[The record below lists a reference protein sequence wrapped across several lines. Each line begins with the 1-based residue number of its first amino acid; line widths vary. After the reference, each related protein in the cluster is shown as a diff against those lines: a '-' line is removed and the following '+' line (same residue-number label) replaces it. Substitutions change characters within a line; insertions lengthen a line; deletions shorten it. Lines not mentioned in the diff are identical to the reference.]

1 MNVYV
6 ALLHFPVYNKNKEV
20 VTTCVT
26 GFDLSDIARSCSTY
40 GIKKYFVVNPIS
52 GQRQFAERILNH
64 WKKEESL
71 EFNSTRVEALNLISI
86 KKELREVIDEVS
98 KKGSPV
104 VVATSARQKGSY
116 QYGKLREEIKAS
128 KRPYL
133 ILFGTGWGL
142 CEEVIDGADIVL
154 SPIVGGTDYNHL
166 SVRSAAAIIMDRLFG
181 KNTA

>member
-71 EFNSTRVEALNLISI
+71 TFNSTRVEALNLISI
-86 KKELREVIDEVS
+86 KKELREVIDEIG

-116 QYGKLREEIKAS
+116 PYGKLREEMSKS

-154 SPIVGGTDYNHL
+154 APIAGGTDYNHL
-166 SVRSAAAIIMDRLFG
+166 SVRSAAAVIMDRLFS
-181 KNTA
+181 KNPA

>member
-26 GFDLSDIARSCSTY
+26 GFDISDIARSCCTY

-52 GQRQFAERILNH
+52 GQRQFAERILTH
-64 WKKEESL
+64 WKKEESQA
-71 EFNSTRVEALNLISI
+71 FNSTRVEALKLVSI
-86 KKELREVIDEVS
+86 KKDLKEVVDEIS
-98 KKGSPV
+98 RTASPI
-104 VVATSARQKGSY
+104 VVATSAKQKGSY
-116 QYGKLREEIKAS
+116 PYDKLRLDMKRS

-142 CEEVIDGADIVL
+142 CNEVIDGADIVL
-154 SPIVGGTDYNHL
+154 PPLEGAPEYNHL
-166 SVRSAAAIIMDRLFG
+166 SVRSAAAIILDRLFA
-181 KNTA
+181 KED

>member
-1 MNVYV
+1 VNVYV

-26 GFDLSDIARSCSTY
+26 GFDISDIARSCCTY
-40 GIKKYFVVNPIS
+40 GIKKYFIVNPIS

-71 EFNSTRVEALNLISI
+71 SFNSTRVEALNLISI
-86 KKELREVIDEVS
+86 KKELREAIDEVS
-98 KKGSPV
+98 RHGSPV

-116 QYGKLREEIKAS
+116 SYGKLREEIKRS

-133 ILFGTGWGL
+133 ILLGTGSGL

-154 SPIVGGTDYNHL
+154 SPIVGGTEYNHL
-166 SVRSAAAIIMDRLFG
+166 SVRSAAAIILDRLFS
-181 KNTA
+181 KE

>member
-71 EFNSTRVEALNLISI
+71 NFNSTRVEALNLISV
-86 KKELREVIDEVS
+86 KKELREVIEEIS

-104 VVATSARQKGSY
+104 VVATSAKQKGSY
-116 QYGKLREEIKAS
+116 PYGKLREEMSRS

-142 CEEVIDGADIVL
+142 CEEVIDGADVVL
-154 SPIVGGTDYNHL
+154 SPIVGETGYNHL
-166 SVRSAAAIIMDRLFG
+166 SVRSAAAIIMDRLFS
-181 KNTA
+181 KKE

>member
-71 EFNSTRVEALNLISI
+71 TFNSTRVEALNLISI
-86 KKELREVIDEVS
+86 KKELREVIDEIS

-116 QYGKLREEIKAS
+116 PYGKLREEMSKS

-154 SPIVGGTDYNHL
+154 APIVGGTDYNHL
-166 SVRSAAAIIMDRLFG
+166 SVRSAAAVIMDRLFS
-181 KNTA
+181 KNPA

>member
-20 VTTCVT
+20 VTSCVT
-26 GFDLSDIARSCSTY
+26 GFDLSDIARTCCTY
-40 GIKKYFVVNPIS
+40 GIKKYFIVNPIS

-71 EFNSTRVEALNLISI
+71 GFNSTRVEALNLISI

-98 KKGSPV
+98 KAGSPV
-104 VVATSARQKGSY
+104 IVATSAKQKGSY
-116 QYGKLREEIKAS
+116 PYGKLREEIKRS
-128 KRPYL
+128 KKPYL
-133 ILFGTGWGL
+133 IIFGTGWGL

-154 SPIVGGTDYNHL
+154 SPIIGETEYNHL
-166 SVRSAAAIIMDRLFG
+166 SVRSAAAIVMDRLLA
-181 KNTA
+181 KKE